1 MSKPVTKPKPS
12 IKKKPSNIKVFT
24 ANWAYTAQV
33 CNIPYVTYGMLEIV
47 VQGRRPNSEYLG
59 RR

>member
-33 CNIPYVTYGMLEIV
+33 CYIPYV
-47 VQGRRPNSEYLG
+47 RNS
-59 RR
+59 